1 MSGRCGARNTSDCG
15 SAGTT
20 LAVQRLDG
28 VLDRLPE
35 SAHPHRHVREE
46 GDGMFAILVKFSL
59 KDYGIWRQK
68 FDDPSRVTV
77 VFQTADLAK
86 GKAHLND
93 PEIKKKQADSGF
105 LAPPEMFAGELL

>member
-1 MSGRCGARNTSDCG
+1 
-15 SAGTT
+15 
-20 LAVQRLDG
+20 
-28 VLDRLPE
+28 
-35 SAHPHRHVREE
+35 
-46 GDGMFAILVKFSL
+46 MFAILVKFSL

-68 FDDPSRVTV
+68 FDAGAGARESAGLRTTSVIRSVDDPSRVTV